1 MTSARL
7 EALWYEFNSRL
18 AQPVP
23 KPRLR
28 VRPLLVTKGRLGEC
42 GVGFVTLDPLA
53 RPKHAFHEF
62 AHWYWQR
69 QDMQHRVLGARF
81 LEAVRMGEWDSRA
94 QETFADCLAFLMCG
108 LWCHSGLRSV
118 KGAEVLKALLKEQT
132 Q

>member
-42 GVGFVTLDPLA
+42 SAEA
-53 RPKHAFHEF
+53 RVP
-62 AHWYWQR
+62 
-69 QDMQHRVLGARF
+69 
-81 LEAVRMGEWDSRA
+81 
-94 QETFADCLAFLMCG
+94 
-108 LWCHSGLRSV
+108 
-118 KGAEVLKALLKEQT
+118 
-132 Q
+132 